1 MSPTMSTRPSSC
13 WSTPATSA
21 CTSCG
26 RRGAPRAR
34 TPSRADGA
42 ASVARMVVVC
52 SSSERIHPAHVELA
66 AEVGAEIARRGHDL
80 VSGGGRVS
88 MMGAVAR
95 GVRAG
100 GRHTLGVIPEA
111 LVGLEVAD
119 EDADELV
126 VTADMRERKG
136 RMDSSADAFLAL
148 PGGLGTLE
156 ELLEVWVAGTLGMHG
171 KPVVILDPT
180 GVYAALPDL
189 VDKLLVQGF
198 VRPGAEAYAVWTS
211 TVSGALDAIENGLR
225 RARTVPDAADVGEEL
240 LEGEP

>member
-1 MSPTMSTRPSSC
+1 M
-13 WSTPATSA
+13 
-21 CTSCG
+21 
-26 RRGAPRAR
+26 AR
-34 TPSRADGA
+34 IC
-42 ASVARMVVVC
+42 VFC

-80 VSGGGRVS
+80 ASGGGRVS

-100 GRHTLGVIPEA
+100 GRHTLGVIPQA

-126 VTADMRERKG
+126 VTSDMRERKG
-136 RMDSSADAFLAL
+136 RMDAAADAFLAL

-156 ELLEVWVAGTLGMHG
+156 ELLEVWVAGTLGMHA
-171 KPVVILDPT
+171 KPVVVLDPT
-180 GVYAALPDL
+180 GVYAALRDL

-211 TVSGALDAIENGLR
+211 TVTEALDAVENGLR
-225 RARTVPDAADVGEEL
+225 RIPSVPDAAEVSEEL
-240 LEGEP
+240 LEAEP

>member
-1 MSPTMSTRPSSC
+1 M
-13 WSTPATSA
+13 
-21 CTSCG
+21 
-26 RRGAPRAR
+26 AR
-34 TPSRADGA
+34 IC
-42 ASVARMVVVC
+42 VFC

-66 AEVGAEIARRGHDL
+66 AEVGTEIARRGHDL
-80 VSGGGRVS
+80 ASGGGRVS

-100 GRHTLGVIPEA
+100 GRHTLGVIPQA

-126 VTADMRERKG
+126 VTSDMRERKG
-136 RMDSSADAFLAL
+136 RMDAAADAFLAL

-156 ELLEVWVAGTLGMHG
+156 ELLEVWVAGTLGMHA
-171 KPVVILDPT
+171 KPVVVLDPT
-180 GVYAALPDL
+180 GVYAALRDL

-211 TVSGALDAIENGLR
+211 TVTEALDAVENGLR
-225 RARTVPDAADVGEEL
+225 RLPSVPDPAEVSEEL
-240 LEGEP
+240 LEAEP